1 MNKSSKKKSNQS
13 IDYAVMVEDVE
24 NSSDSVPSG
33 SDMFMGFASSRGFV
47 SYRSKKYGSRFIQTF
62 TTIIND
68 EINSSTGTDKID
80 FVSLMTKVA
89 AEVPDMSGRSWP
101 SLLAA
106 NTECETEQKKLIGKA
121 KMQNAWVFINI
132 NKKAEI

>member
-1 MNKSSKKKSNQS
+1 
-13 IDYAVMVEDVE
+13 MVEDVE

-33 SDMFMGFASSRGFV
+33 SDMFMGFSNSPGLV

-68 EINSSTGTDKID
+68 EINSSTRTDKID
-80 FVSLMTKVA
+80 FVSLMKKVA
-89 AEVPDMSGRSWP
+89 AEVADMSGGSWP
-101 SLLAA
+101 SFLAA
-106 NTECETEQKKLIGKA
+106 NTKCEPEQKKLIEKA

-132 NKKAEI
+132 NKKAVI